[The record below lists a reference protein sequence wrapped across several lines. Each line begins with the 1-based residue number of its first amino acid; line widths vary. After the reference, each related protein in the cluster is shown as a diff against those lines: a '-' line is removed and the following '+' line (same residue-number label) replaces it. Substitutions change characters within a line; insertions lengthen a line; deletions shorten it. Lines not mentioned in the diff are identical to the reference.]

1 MTQHFTIGI
10 EEEFQMVDRQTGQL
24 SPRIQTILE
33 KGQTIFGELIKP
45 EMLQSTVEMNSD
57 ILPDI
62 PTARREMRDLRARL
76 AQLVG
81 EEGLALVSAG
91 THPTAL
97 WRNELRTPRE
107 RYTELEQELQDVAR
121 SILIF
126 GLHVHIG
133 IESHALAVELMNQVR
148 TWLPHQA
155 FDLNELPLLGRAPHR
170 AQVVPL
176 GRLETL
182 PTQWGTGGLPLHGR
196 LRRLRP
202 GAHQHGL
209 H

>member
-1 MTQHFTIGI
+1 MTPRFTIGI

-24 SPRIQTILE
+24 SPRIQTILD
-33 KGQTIFGELIKP
+33 KGQPVFGELIKP
-45 EMLQSTVEMNSD
+45 EMLQSTVEINSD

-76 AQLVG
+76 ARLVG

-97 WRNELRTPRE
+97 WQNEPRTPRE

-133 IESHALAVELMNQVR
+133 IESHELAVELMNQVR
-148 TWLPHQA
+148 TWLPH
-155 FDLNELPLLGRAPHR
+155 LLAISTNSPCW
-170 AQVVPL
+170 A
-176 GRLETL
+176 GRLTG
-182 PTQWGTGGLPLHGR
+182 PVPAGCCVRAGTRPSGGSTISDV
-196 LRRLRP
+196 RRSGVIFPRSRQNSL
-202 GAHQHGL
+202 
-209 H
+209 